1 MSKVYAVVDSNGIL
15 AAFPDEEA
23 ALAYLGSTLLN
34 RDLEREDLL
43 TSCGLRPNSED
54 YYTAVKNDSL
64 YTRGW
69 EDFLS
74 LVTLTYINR
83 SK

>member
-23 ALAYLGSTLLN
+23 ARAFFVK
-34 RDLEREDLL
+34 
-43 TSCGLRPNSED
+43 
-54 YYTAVKNDSL
+54 TA
-64 YTRGW
+64 YTRDDGI
-69 EDFLS
+69 EEVLCDLGIVMQDDEYYKEIVPNLKVRDGDDFLS